1 MKTSAPKQL
10 CLPLPPMPQKL
21 YRFQPACIPGDDRLS
36 GLRNGEIWFSDPAS
50 FNDPFDLNP
59 SIKNLLETR
68 WCGAPEFNEAMRK
81 ALSCLLATSD
91 MYESALFLDSAL
103 ANELQAWAGDDFEY
117 EDDWDTRLISAIK
130 ARIAQFGV
138 VCLTSQW
145 DSRLMWA
152 HYANSGQG
160 FCIEYEVD
168 WGKQQ
173 PDFRYVPVQYV
184 SEPPQLCITEAMFTP
199 HQFLYR
205 VLATKHADWA
215 YEQEIRLVCLKSNG
229 QSVKVDPHF
238 VRITG
243 LIAGYAMSDP
253 MRSRLKHTAEQ
264 LGAQAMTMTTLHAG
278 RLSKHPLFSAA

>member
-1 MKTSAPKQL
+1 MKMSEPKQL

-68 WCGAPEFNEAMRK
+68 WCGAPEFTKAMRK
-81 ALSCLLATSD
+81 ALSDLLETSG
-91 MYESALFLDSAL
+91 MYKGALFMNAAL
-103 ANELQAWAGDDFEY
+103 ADEFHAWASEEFEY
-117 EDDWDTRLISAIK
+117 DSDWDTRLISAIK

-138 VCLTSQW
+138 VCLTPQW

-152 HYANSGQG
+152 HYANNGQG

-173 PDFRYVPVQYV
+173 RDFRYVPVQYM
-184 SEPPQLCITEAMFTP
+184 SEAPELCITEAMFTP

-215 YEQEIRLVCLKSNG
+215 YEQETRLVCLTSKG
-229 QSVKVDPHF
+229 QNVKVDPNF

-243 LIAGYAMSDP
+243 LIAGYAMSTP
-253 MRSRLKHTAEQ
+253 MQLHLKQTAVR
-264 LGAQAMTMTTLHAG
+264 LGAQAMTMTTRHPG
-278 RLSKHPLFSAA
+278 RFLTKPLLSTG